1 MGGIMHGQKNKT
13 LIHLLFSS
21 YTIGFVVGGLQF
33 FLMERK
39 NIDFHFHFSFSKE
52 SVFCFL
58 ILSPIIYWV
67 YRYSS
72 RIFDVQNMKVKLLYF
87 VLLMIG
93 MALGFIFFDLA
104 LN

>member
-1 MGGIMHGQKNKT
+1 MEIKKDKT

-21 YTIGFVVGGLQF
+21 YTIGFVLGGLQF

-39 NIDFHFHFSFSKE
+39 NLGKIIDYSLHFSFTKE

-67 YRYSS
+67 YLYSGK
-72 RIFDVQNMKVKLLYF
+72 ILDVQNMKVKLLYF
-87 VLLMIG
+87 VLLMISY
-93 MALGFIFFDLA
+93 AFGFIFFDLA